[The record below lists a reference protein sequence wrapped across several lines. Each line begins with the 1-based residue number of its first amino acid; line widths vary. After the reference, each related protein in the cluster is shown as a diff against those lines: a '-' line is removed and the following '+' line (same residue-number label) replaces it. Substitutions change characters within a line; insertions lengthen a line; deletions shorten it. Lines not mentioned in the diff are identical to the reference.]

1 MGVARRRKGVCET
14 CKMGNRDWD
23 GGRSQRSDR
32 LSERGK
38 SRRTSVTQL
47 ALVCERRYD
56 LLFLAAGA
64 R

>member
-1 MGVARRRKGVCET
+1 
-14 CKMGNRDWD
+14 MGNRDWD

-47 ALVCERRYD
+47 ALICERRYD